1 MTFGEMLLKLM
12 NEKGISQAELARR
25 SGVSKQSITELVKGR
40 SKEPTFSKAKAI
52 ADALGVSLEEMAR
65 MVFEDDDAS

>member
-52 ADALGVSLEEMAR
+52 ADALGVTLEDMAE
-65 MVFEDDDAS
+65 MVFEEEA